1 MPSIHPSFFFPL
13 CWLPSP
19 QHDHY
24 FSTSYKC
31 NSNVRIRLHE
41 LYVHQLR
48 EQREKKRKSMEQHAN
63 PHHDASWLYNP
74 HAMCVSSQ
82 DITMKHL
89 HTMMM
94 KDHSTPNGRNVHHP
108 PPSAHSHHHNHHHHH
123 QHPHAHSHS
132 FPHHH
137 QQQQGGGDHSQRQ
150 QHQHSHQHR
159 HPHQQHFHEKKQP
172 SFGDEDTMEM
182 IAKNLRML
190 EDDGDYEMQDC
201 HGGNHGMT
209 KIHMVEQTQQQ
220 QLSLS
225 ILAPSS
231 TSTFENSSSS
241 FSDSTM
247 MVQNGNS
254 PQMVGLDPNSQ
265 SKRKSSLHYLPIERG
280 EWIKLDTMLL
290 KEREMNTTI
299 ISESRAKQQQQ
310 SNHASSPPSNS
321 GRMEELQIAIK
332 LVESENELAVDQFDL
347 VVQLCTKMI
356 YSVVTSSFLCGPMWE
371 LENEMNRL
379 QQSRNHL
386 LCKDM
391 KGSIYS
397 PRSQHNHPSHNKI
410 SQQHQLNGI
419 LLRKHEEIYWR
430 KFVEVVFL
438 KLIVD
443 PKVIVVGLAY
453 FEKVIRLLEN
463 ERMSNS
469 PLLRQHQMNCNSEKG
484 YESSFNRNELKTIMC
499 ICIMLASKMYD
510 EDNYWKSKT
519 YFKLFSSLCRKR
531 EDNRRITF
539 KEFNQLE
546 VEILNV
552 LQFHLVL
559 NMDEFSREIVQKFMK
574 VNFEEHDALL
584 MI

>member
-1 MPSIHPSFFFPL
+1 M
-13 CWLPSP
+13 
-19 QHDHY
+19 
-24 FSTSYKC
+24 
-31 NSNVRIRLHE
+31 SN
-41 LYVHQLR
+41 
-48 EQREKKRKSMEQHAN
+48 M
-63 PHHDASWLYNP
+63 
-74 HAMCVSSQ
+74 
-82 DITMKHL
+82 
-89 HTMMM
+89 
-94 KDHSTPNGRNVHHP
+94 
-108 PPSAHSHHHNHHHHH
+108 
-123 QHPHAHSHS
+123 
-132 FPHHH
+132 
-137 QQQQGGGDHSQRQ
+137 GDH
-150 QHQHSHQHR
+150 
-159 HPHQQHFHEKKQP
+159 
-172 SFGDEDTMEM
+172 
-182 IAKNLRML
+182 
-190 EDDGDYEMQDC
+190 
-201 HGGNHGMT
+201 
-209 KIHMVEQTQQQ
+209 
-220 QLSLS
+220 
-225 ILAPSS
+225 
-231 TSTFENSSSS
+231 
-241 FSDSTM
+241 
-247 MVQNGNS
+247 QNGNS
-254 PQMVGLDPNSQ
+254 PQMVSNEMSSKNGH
-265 SKRKSSLHYLPIERG
+265 KRKSSLHYLPIERG

-290 KEREMNTTI
+290 KEREMNTNI
-299 ISESRAKQQQQ
+299 ITESRAKQQ
-310 SNHASSPPSNS
+310 PPSTSSDHKNVSTTPPSHTNS
-321 GRMEELQIAIK
+321 RLEELQIAIK

-356 YSVVTSSFLCGPMWE
+356 FSVVTSSFLCCSMWE

-379 QQSRNHL
+379 HQSRNQL

-397 PRSQHNHPSHNKI
+397 PRSQHNHPNHSKL
-410 SQQHQLNGI
+410 SQQHHLNGI
-419 LLRKHEEIYWR
+419 ILRKHEEIYWR
-430 KFVEVVFL
+430 KFVEVIFL

-469 PLLRQHQMNCNSEKG
+469 PLLRQHQMNSSEKG
-484 YESSFNRNELKTIMC
+484 YESAFNRNELKTIMC

-574 VNFEEHDALL
+574 VNFEDHDALL